1 MSDPLGLLDALSA
14 AGDDAALLQGLLAS
28 ASARCRAWPKLA
40 PKQVR
45 LFVRAV
51 IVRITVGVDT
61 IVMAL
66 NKCALRSVLLP
77 AATHAG
83 SASFPEAEDDLI
95 ALSIQARVQR
105 RGRAVRL
112 VVTPSEASA
121 TAAQANPALVN
132 VLAQG
137 QRWLEQ
143 WLRGE
148 VSSLRAIANSAG
160 KSERYVSQVVRAA
173 FLAPDLVEAVLQ
185 GCPPAQLTLRRVMK
199 ELPWDWSSVVGLD
212 WRRV

>member
-1 MSDPLGLLDALSA
+1 V
-14 AGDDAALLQGLLAS
+14 LLQGLLAS
-28 ASARCRAWPKLA
+28 ARARCRAWPKLA

-45 LFVRAV
+45 GFVRAV
-51 IVRITVGVDT
+51 IVRITVGVARSSWRST
-61 IVMAL
+61 NAP
-66 NKCALRSVLLP
+66 CAAVLLP

-112 VVTPSEASA
+112 MVTPIEASA

-137 QRWLEQ
+137 QRGLEQ
-143 WLRGE
+143 WLCGE
-148 VSSLRAIANSAG
+148 VSSLRAIAKSAG
-160 KSERYVSQVVRAA
+160 KSEGYVSQVVRAA
-173 FLAPDLVEAVLQ
+173 FLAPDLVEAVELAMVVRIVRNGESLQ
-185 GCPPAQLTLRRVMK
+185 AYCRAR
-199 ELPWDWSSVVGLD
+199 
-212 WRRV
+212 